1 MSDFPRCNTVVDDGP
16 DGQVSVAGLAAI
28 ESTARLEEVLSR
40 PSPADVACLRRIDG
54 DVAILGAGGK
64 MGPSLARRV
73 RRASAA
79 AGVSR
84 RVIAVSISWEPGVRE
99 SLSRDGIET
108 LTCDFLDLAAL
119 ARLPL
124 CPNVLYL
131 VGRKFGT
138 AGSSDLTWAVNT
150 LAPAYMADRFSDSRL
165 VLFSSGNVYGMVPVE
180 GDGSVETDLPVPV
193 GEYAQSCLGRERV
206 AEYFSR
212 TRGTRCLLFR
222 LNYAVDLRYGVLVD
236 VGRRVFEGQGI
247 DLRVGYANVI
257 WQGDALSYALRSLE
271 LAMAPPRALNVTGPE
286 LVRIRDL
293 ALWFGGRF
301 GREPRFEGE
310 EGPTALLSNAGAC
323 YAALGQPE
331 VGLDCLREWAA
342 SWIESGGP
350 RLDKPTKYEVVD
362 GRY

>member
-1 MSDFPRCNTVVDDGP
+1 MSDFPGCSTMESNRPGW
-16 DGQVSVAGLAAI
+16 QASVADLAAV
-28 ESTARLEEVLSR
+28 ESIARLEEVLSR
-40 PSPADVACLRRIDG
+40 PSPADVACLRRFDG
-54 DVAILGAGGK
+54 DIAILGAGGK
-64 MGPSLARRV
+64 MGPSLSRRV
-73 RRASAA
+73 RRASDA
-79 AGVSR
+79 AGGSR

-99 SLSRDGIET
+99 SLSSDGIET
-108 LTCDFLDLAAL
+108 RTCDFLDVAAL

-138 AGSSDLTWAVNT
+138 EGRSDLTWAVNT
-150 LAPAYMADRFSDSRL
+150 LAPAYMADRFTDSR
-165 VLFSSGNVYGMVPVE
+165 VVVFSSGNVYGMVPVE

-212 TRGTRCLLFR
+212 ARGMRCLLFR
-222 LNYAVDLRYGVLVD
+222 LNYAVDLRYGVVMD
-236 VGRRVFEGQGI
+236 VGRRVFEGQAI
-247 DLRVGYANVI
+247 DLRVGHANVI
-257 WQGDALSYALRSLE
+257 WQGDALSYALRCLE
-271 LAMAPPRALNVTGPE
+271 LAASPARVLNVTGPD

-293 ALWFGGRF
+293 ARWFGERF

-310 EGPTALLSNAGAC
+310 EGRTALLSNAGAC
-323 YAALGQPE
+323 YAALGRPE
-331 VGLDCLREWAA
+331 VSLDRLRDWAA
-342 SWIESGGP
+342 RWIESGGP